1 MEQKLYQIISLK
13 NPDLDYKN
21 NIIMGFNING
31 NTLLSS
37 TINPD
42 GIILNKTFRRVTAD
56 MIDVVNYSGTYSI
69 NASGTDS
76 NGFYYLDFQHGNSGC
91 DSSGFSIKLKSQYNW
106 SYLVCK
112 FYCEGYASCWNF
124 NADGYS
130 PSSGMLSYSEA
141 SGDRIFDYLN
151 CFENTT
157 FQRKSSACDNE
168 NHNFMHGS
176 FATSSSRS
184 FYMLSRRNGTSSAG
198 PTHGRACNNPA
209 KTIVSEIYIF

>member
-1 MEQKLYQIISLK
+1 MA
-13 NPDLDYKN
+13 
-21 NIIMGFNING
+21 FNIG
-31 NTLLSS
+31 GTTLSS
-37 TINPD
+37 SMLTPD
-42 GIILNKTFRRVTAD
+42 GVILNKKFRRVTPD
-56 MIDVVNYSGTYSI
+56 MIDTINYSGTYSV
-69 NASGTDS
+69 NSSGADS

-91 DSSGFSIKLKSQYNW
+91 DSSGFSIKIDSSYEW

-130 PSSGMLSYSEA
+130 PTSGMLTWDSN
-141 SGDRIFDYLN
+141 SGDRIFDYVD
-151 CFENTT
+151 CFEHAQY
-157 FQRKSSACDNE
+157 QRKSNACDNE
-168 NHNFMHGS
+168 STNFMHG
-176 FATSSSRS
+176 AYAYSSSRS